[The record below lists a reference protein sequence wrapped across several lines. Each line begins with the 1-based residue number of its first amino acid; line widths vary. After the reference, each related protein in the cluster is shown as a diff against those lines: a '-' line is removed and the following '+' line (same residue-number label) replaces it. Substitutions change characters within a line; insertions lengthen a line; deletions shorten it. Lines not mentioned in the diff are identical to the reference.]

1 MTTVKRFAISLSGKF
16 LAEDETLQDNPF
28 HGLLFADIDC
38 AAMAFRNWCKDMTK
52 EWKVIEVELPVYR

>member
-16 LAEDETLQDNPF
+16 LAEDESLQDSPF

-38 AAMAFRNWCKDMTK
+38 AALAFKNWCQDFTAD
-52 EWKVIEVELPVYR
+52 WKIIEVEIPVYQ